1 MTEYDLDLQSI
12 QEARTLA
19 IQAHEAQKQFL
30 HASQAE
36 VDRIRSAMVEAG
48 FAAAERLGRMACEET
63 GYGVPEHKT
72 LKNILTSRV
81 LWNSI
86 KDIPT
91 VGVIRHDPA
100 RKMYD
105 IAWPI
110 GLVAA
115 LTPSTNPTSTVMFK
129 ILIAVKARN
138 AIVVAPHPAAV
149 KCCFETAR
157 VLAEAG
163 ERAGMPR
170 GLVAC
175 MSKITLKGTQELMS
189 HKYTSLILAT
199 GGSEMVKATHSVGK
213 PAYGVGPGNVP
224 VYVDRSAD
232 LSKAARYIVASKAF
246 DHSVICATEQ
256 AVVADKPIA
265 AQLEEL
271 MKAEGAY
278 FVDAAQAQALAKL
291 LFTPGPLINPKTVGK
306 SPQQLAQ
313 MCGMSVPE
321 TARILVARLSAV
333 GREEPLSAE
342 KLTTVLGWYEAN
354 GWEAGCER
362 CIELISYGGRGHS
375 LVIHAQ
381 DDNVIMRFG
390 LEKPVFRIVVNTMG
404 TLGTTGLTTGVM
416 PSMTL
421 SPGGTGGAI
430 TGDNISVHHMY
441 NVKRLAY
448 EINPPPEAAMVP
460 GSTDPA
466 SQQNRQA
473 VGSGLSGNG
482 GSPAAPDGLDN
493 ARIEEIVRRVLAEL
507 EK

>member
-1 MTEYDLDLQSI
+1 MPEYDMDLQSI

-19 IQAHEAQKQFL
+19 VQAHEAQKQFMR
-30 HASQAE
+30 ASQAE
-36 VDRIRSAMVEAG
+36 VDRICAAMVEAG
-48 FAAAERLGRMACEET
+48 YAAAERLGRLAVEET

-72 LKNILTSRV
+72 LKNMLTSRI
-81 LWNSI
+81 LWNAI

-91 VGVIRHDPA
+91 VGVIRHDPQ
-100 RKMYD
+100 KKIYD

-110 GLVAA
+110 GVVAA
-115 LTPSTNPTSTVMFK
+115 LIPSTNPTSTVMFK
-129 ILIAVKARN
+129 ILDLGQSPRRR
-138 AIVVAPHPAAV
+138 HHRPASSGG
-149 KCCFETAR
+149 E
-157 VLAEAG
+157 VLPG
-163 ERAGMPR
+163 DRPRHGRSRRAG
-170 GLVAC
+170 GHAQ
-175 MSKITLKGTQELMS
+175 GTGRLHEQGQPAR
-189 HKYTSLILAT
+189 HPGADAPQVHGSLILAT
-199 GGSEMVKATHSVGK
+199 GGSEMVRAAHSVGK

-232 LSKAARYIVASKAF
+232 LRKAAKYIVASKAF

-256 AVVADKPIA
+256 AVVADRPIA

-313 MCGMSVPE
+313 MCGISVPAS
-321 TARILVARLSAV
+321 ARILVAKLSSV
-333 GREEPLSAE
+333 GRDEPLSAE

-362 CIELISYGGRGHS
+362 CIELINYGGRGHS

-390 LEKPVFRIVVNTMG
+390 LEKPAFRIVVNTMG
-404 TLGTTGLTTGVM
+404 TLGATGMTTAMM

-421 SPGGTGGAI
+421 GPGGIGGAI
-430 TGDNISVHHMY
+430 TGDNITVHHMY
-441 NVKRLAY
+441 NIKRLAY
-448 EINPPPEAAMVP
+448 EINPPPEAALRP
-460 GSTDPA
+460 GSTDTVA
-466 SQQNRQA
+466 R
-473 VGSGLSGNG
+473 SGNG
-482 GSPAAPDGLDN
+482 SSPAACFWIGMDSDK
-493 ARIEEIVRRVLAEL
+493 IEEIVRRVLAEL
-507 EK
+507 GK